1 VFKLGL
7 ERSPLDEAA
16 DLASAATFSRLE
28 NAATARDL
36 YRKAHA
42 FVDQFLGSYQWQRV
56 VAVGAANCRD
66 RAQGSIVCRK

>member
-42 FVDQFLGSYQWQRV
+42 FVDQFLGSYQ
-56 VAVGAANCRD
+56 
-66 RAQGSIVCRK
+66 